1 MGNPNDPPEGGDEV
15 WLARTKAPG
24 PARDRARD
32 APEGGDE
39 VWQARTQVLQGIQK
53 KTTEPGSDCLVV
65 IYTRE
70 GRGPLG
76 RRVPLDGPF
85 TELGIGRDPQNA
97 LVLEFESVSRRHARL
112 VLRDDAWWVLDN
124 NSTNGTYVNDEL
136 TRELQLRNGDRIKIG
151 DVILKFLSAGDLE
164 AEFLATMHQMAVTDG
179 LTQAANKRQLNEAI
193 ATQIERSLR
202 YDRPLSLLFF
212 DVDHFKRVNDTYGHL
227 AGDMVLKEIAN
238 GILKRI
244 RVGEV
249 FGRYGG
255 EEFALLLP
263 ETGLA
268 GALHL
273 AEELRLRVKAQP
285 YVYEG
290 RQIPVTISIGVVEW
304 NPSIR
309 TPDDFYREADALLY
323 RAKREGRDR
332 TVSK

>member
-1 MGNPNDPPEGGDEV
+1 MGNPNDPPESN
-15 WLARTKAPG
+15 
-24 PARDRARD
+24 
-32 APEGGDE
+32 DE
-39 VWQARTQVLQGIQK
+39 VWQARTQIITGMQK
-53 KTTEPGSDCLVV
+53 TSSASGSDCLVV

-76 RRVPLDGPF
+76 RRIPLDGPF
-85 TELGIGRDPQNA
+85 DELGIGRDPQNA
-97 LVLEFESVSRRHARL
+97 LVLEFDSVSRRHARL
-112 VLRDDAWWVLDN
+112 VRRDNSWWVIDN
-124 NSTNGTYVNDEL
+124 NSTNGTYVNDEP
-136 TRELQLRNGDRIKIG
+136 TREIQLRNGDRIKIG

-193 ATQIERSLR
+193 ANEIERSQR
-202 YDRPLSLLFF
+202 HGRPLSLIFF
-212 DVDHFKRVNDTYGHL
+212 DIDHFKRVNDTHGHL

-238 GILKRI
+238 GILRRI
-244 RVGEV
+244 RRSEV

-263 ETGLA
+263 ETDLE

-273 AEELRLRVKAQP
+273 AEELRALVQSHP
-285 YVYEG
+285 FVYEG

-304 NPSIR
+304 NPAIR

-323 RAKREGRDR
+323 KAKRSGRNR
-332 TVSK
+332 VVSA